1 MGYNNSQ
8 FNNKELTKIPVS
20 LRLATFL
27 VINPIKKDSKVIQEE
42 NFIKYNTSM
51 SQDLRNIAI
60 IAHVDHGKT
69 TLVDQILKQ
78 SGTFRENQ
86 QVEDRVMDS
95 GDLEK
100 ERGITISS
108 KNTAVNWKG
117 TKINIV
123 DTPGHADFGGEVERI
138 LKMVNGVILLV
149 DAAEGPLPQ
158 TKFVLRKSLS
168 LGYQP
173 IVVINKIDRK
183 DARPN
188 AVLDEIF
195 DLFVMLDATNEQL
208 DFPVLYAIA
217 KEGIAKEELEEEG
230 TDLSPLMDKIV
241 AHVPGPEQDTESK
254 FKMLVSSIDWNDY
267 VGRIAVGRVE
277 QGTIK
282 INQEVALM
290 DGKGKVK
297 EKARATKLFT
307 FEGLKREPVEKA
319 QAGDIIA
326 LAGYEEVN
334 IGDTLTDTADM
345 TPLEYVDLDQPTIA
359 MYFRVNNS
367 PFAGKEGDYVTSNQ
381 LKDRLYRETRTN
393 VAMRVEP
400 TDSPDIYKV
409 SGRGE
414 LQMAILIETMRRE
427 GYEFSVSR
435 PEVLFKDVD
444 GITHEPVEEVVVDV
458 NTDYSNRVIDNLQKR
473 KGIMTSM
480 SQEGENNRIVFRVPS
495 RGLIGFRGEM
505 LTETRG
511 TGIMHQQFDAYEPYA
526 GEIPGRNRGAL
537 IALEQGDVTGYALE
551 GVQDRGEFF
560 VKPGDP
566 VYMGQVVGVNKRS
579 DDMVVN
585 VVKKKNLTNHRATQ
599 TADSVKLNQ
608 AKDLSLEQCIEFIDN
623 DELLEVTPKALRI
636 RKTYLDHN
644 DRKRAEKQKAGAQN

>member
-1 MGYNNSQ
+1 MQ
-8 FNNKELTKIPVS
+8 
-20 LRLATFL
+20 
-27 VINPIKKDSKVIQEE
+27 QE
-42 NFIKYNTSM
+42 
-51 SQDLRNIAI
+51 LRNIAI

-86 QVEDRVMDS
+86 EVEERVMDS

-108 KNTAVNWKG
+108 KNTAVQWKG

-168 LGYQP
+168 LGYKP

-183 DARPN
+183 DARPD

-195 DLFVMLDATNEQL
+195 DLFVMLDANHDQL
-208 DFPVLYAIA
+208 DFPTLYAVA
-217 KEGIAKEELEEEG
+217 RDGIAKLHLEDEG
-230 TDLSPLMDKIV
+230 ESLEPLMDTIV
-241 AHVPGPEQDTESK
+241 NHVPEPHQPVDEP

-267 VGRIAVGRVE
+267 VGRIAVGRIE
-277 QGTIK
+277 QGRVK
-282 INQEVALM
+282 LNQEVALVSGRGEVKM
-290 DGKGKVK
+290 KG
-297 EKARATKLFT
+297 RATKLFT
-307 FEGLKREPVEKA
+307 FNGLQREPVDEA
-319 QAGDIIA
+319 YAGDIVA
-326 LAGYEEVN
+326 LAGYDTVN
-334 IGDTLTDTADM
+334 IGDTLAATVDP
-345 TPLEYVDLDQPTIA
+345 TPLEYVDLDKPTIA

-367 PFAGKEGDYVTSNQ
+367 PFAGKEGDYVTSNII
-381 LKDRLYRETRTN
+381 KDRLEREVRTN
-393 VAMRVEP
+393 VAMKVEA
-400 TDSPDIYKV
+400 TESPDVFKV

-427 GYEFSVSR
+427 GYEFAVSR
-435 PEVLFKDVD
+435 PEVLMQDVD
-444 GITHEPVEEVVVDV
+444 GVIHEPVEEVIVDV
-458 NTDYSNRVIDNLQKR
+458 HTDYSNRVIDNLQKR
-473 KGIMTSM
+473 KGIMQGM
-480 SQEGENNRIVFRVPS
+480 SQEGENNRIEFRVPS

-511 TGIMHQQFDAYEPYA
+511 TGIMHQQFDSYEPFA

-551 GVQDRGEFF
+551 GVQDRGQFF
-560 VKPGDP
+560 VEPGDP
-566 VYMGQVVGVNKRS
+566 VYMGQVVGLNNRT
-579 DDMVVN
+579 DDMIVN
-585 VVKKKNLTNHRATQ
+585 VAKKKNLTNHRATQ
-599 TADSVKLNQ
+599 TADSVKISQ
-608 AKDLSLEQCIEFIDN
+608 AKKMSLEECIEFIAN
-623 DELLEVTPKALRI
+623 DELLEVTPKSLRI
-636 RKTYLDHN
+636 RKKFLDHN
-644 DRKRAEKQKAGAQN
+644 ERKREEKKKTNA

>member
-1 MGYNNSQ
+1 MAQ
-8 FNNKELTKIPVS
+8 
-20 LRLATFL
+20 
-27 VINPIKKDSKVIQEE
+27 Q
-42 NFIKYNTSM
+42 
-51 SQDLRNIAI
+51 LRNVAI

-86 QVEDRVMDS
+86 EVEDRVMDS

-108 KNTAVNWKG
+108 KNTAVQWDD

-168 LGYQP
+168 LGYKP

-183 DARPN
+183 DARPD
-188 AVLDEIF
+188 AVLNEIF
-195 DLFVMLDATNEQL
+195 DLFVMLDANDDQL
-208 DFPVLYAIA
+208 DFPVLYAVA
-217 KEGIAKEELEEEG
+217 KEGTATEDLETPG
-230 TDLSPLMDKIV
+230 TSLKPLMDKIV
-241 AHVPGPEQDTESK
+241 EYVPAPVQQSDTP
-254 FKMLVSSIDWNDY
+254 FKMLVSSVDWNDY
-267 VGRIAVGRVE
+267 VGRIAIGRIE
-277 QGTIK
+277 QGSIK
-282 INQEVALM
+282 VNQEIALIT
-290 DGKGKVK
+290 GSGEVE

-307 FEGLKREPVEKA
+307 FNGLKREPVEEA
-319 QAGDIIA
+319 SAGDIIA
-326 LAGYEEVN
+326 LAGYEKVH
-334 IGDTLTDTADM
+334 IGQTLTAVND
-345 TPLEYVDLDQPTIA
+345 LEPIEYTDIDQPTMA

-367 PFAGKEGDYVTSNQ
+367 PFAGLEGDYVTSNQ
-381 LKDRLYRETRTN
+381 LKDRLYKETRTN

-400 TDSPDIYKV
+400 TESPDVYKV

-414 LQMAILIETMRRE
+414 LQLAILIETMRRE

-435 PEVLFKDVD
+435 PEVLMKEID
-444 GITHEPVEEVVVDV
+444 GTLHEPVEEVVVDV
-458 NTDYSNRVIDNLQKR
+458 QTDYSNRVIDNLQQR

-537 IALEQGDVTGYALE
+537 IALEKGDVTGYALE
-551 GVQDRGEFF
+551 GIQDRGQFF
-560 VKPGDP
+560 VEPGDS
-566 VYMGQVVGVNKRS
+566 VYAGQVVGVNNRG
-579 DDMVVN
+579 DDLVVN

-599 TADSVKLNQ
+599 TADAVKLSQ
-608 AKDLSLEQCIEFIDN
+608 AKKMSLEQCIEFIDR
-623 DELLEVTPKALRI
+623 DELLEVTPKNLRI

-644 DRKRAEKQKAGAQN
+644 ERKRQEKKKAGV

>member
-1 MGYNNSQ
+1 MYSRRE
-8 FNNKELTKIPVS
+8 FH
-20 LRLATFL
+20 
-27 VINPIKKDSKVIQEE
+27 SKYP
-42 NFIKYNTSM
+42 KLM

-108 KNTAVNWKG
+108 KNTAVKWKD

-168 LGYQP
+168 LGFQP

-183 DARPN
+183 DARPD

-195 DLFVMLDATNEQL
+195 DLFVMLDASNEQL

-217 KEGIAKEELEEEG
+217 KDGIAKEELE
-230 TDLSPLMDKIV
+230 DDNDNLSPLLDKIV
-241 AHVPGPEQDTESK
+241 EHVPAPEQDIESK

-267 VGRIAVGRVE
+267 VGRIAVGRIE

-307 FEGLKREPVEKA
+307 FNGLQREPVENA

-334 IGDTLTDTADM
+334 IGDTLTDTSDM
-345 TPLEYVDLDQPTIA
+345 KPLEYVDLDQPTIA

-381 LKDRLYRETRTN
+381 MKDRLYRETRTN

-400 TDSPDIYKV
+400 TESPDIYKV

-427 GYEFSVSR
+427 GFEFSVSR
-435 PEVLFKDVD
+435 PEVLFKEVD
-444 GITHEPVEEVVVDV
+444 GVTHEPVEEVVVDV
-458 NTDYSNRVIDNLQKR
+458 QTDFSNRVIDNLQKR

-480 SQEGENNRIVFRVPS
+480 SQEGENNRIQFRVPS

-511 TGIMHQQFDAYEPYA
+511 TGIMHQQFDGYEPYA
-526 GEIPGRNRGAL
+526 GEIPGRTRGAL

-560 VKPGDP
+560 VEPGDP

-599 TADSVKLNQ
+599 TADSVKISQ
-608 AKDLSLEQCIEFIDN
+608 AKKLSLEQCIEFIDN

-644 DRKRAEKQKAGAQN
+644 DRKRAEKQKAGV